1 MGRII
6 KGLLVLAVLGF
17 AYLTAY
23 AYLADL
29 RPAQSE
35 IKVPVTLNAV
45 E

>member
-6 KGLLVLAVLGF
+6 KGLLVLAVIGL
-17 AYLTAY
+17 AALTAY

-29 RPAQSE
+29 RPAQIE

-45 E
+45 D